1 MSKQPVSWQE
11 IIDETPDA
19 KFDNRLI
26 EKKVDE
32 HFLTQDQADSYLK
45 SIPDEKEFDFSYA
58 EELDKEQFIEDDR

>member
-32 HFLTQDQADSYLK
+32 NFLTQEQTDAFIK

-58 EELDKEQFIEDDR
+58 EELDKEQFIEDGR